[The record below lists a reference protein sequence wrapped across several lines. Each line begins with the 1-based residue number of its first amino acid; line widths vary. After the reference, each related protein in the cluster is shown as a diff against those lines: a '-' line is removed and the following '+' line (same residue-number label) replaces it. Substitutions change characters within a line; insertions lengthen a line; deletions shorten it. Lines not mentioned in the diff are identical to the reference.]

1 MALKAKPRSEIDI
14 SDCSANQQS
23 DDVKFQE
30 EDVEVDIMKCVN
42 QSDDEFQ
49 EDLCQASSSSSSFGD
64 SMCARDG
71 DAFGFGDEAQSMLS
85 QDYPL
90 PGTCDDGTEILGLT
104 KKKTNDRWRRLT
116 RPLMWR
122 CKWIELKVKE
132 IQSQARGYE
141 KEVKDYYLT
150 KQFDLEKSKL
160 EGFDGKSIPFRE
172 KTQRMNVFKRG
183 RRKRVEESTDVAAYM
198 SNHNLFS
205 YADKRVPVNVKAQYL
220 DSDFGTGRKA
230 MGKQDG
236 IEDDSLISELDCSDD
251 VLAKLLCK
259 IDEAQGKARRLRKR
273 VDQLMWD
280 SQTAH
285 TSSMPQT
292 VAPCHRDSTIKNGN
306 KCALVE
312 DPLARRQREASVQIG
327 RQCIPA
333 DHTEHLLVP
342 QTQIGGQCLTN
353 NSPISSTS
361 LRFHPILEDL
371 LMDETEMNDDEMEA
385 DDEKLDYFRKLINEI
400 TGVPPEEADAEGD
413 PTPVTKKRKTSH

>member
-1 MALKAKPRSEIDI
+1 MALKAKPRSEMDI
-14 SDCSANQQS
+14 SGCSANQQS
-23 DDVKFQE
+23 DDVNGDRFQE

-42 QSDDEFQ
+42 QIDDEFQ

-64 SMCARDG
+64 SMSARDG
-71 DAFGFGDEAQSMLS
+71 DDFGFGDEAQSMLS

-90 PGTCDDGTEILGLT
+90 PGTCDDGTEFLGLT

-116 RPLMWR
+116 KPLMWR

-132 IQSQARGYE
+132 IQSQARAYE

-172 KTQRMNVFKRG
+172 KTQRMNVFKRR
-183 RRKRVEESTDVAAYM
+183 RRKRVEETTDVAAYM

-220 DSDFGTGRKA
+220 DSGRKA
-230 MGKQDG
+230 TGKQDG

-251 VLAKLLCK
+251 VLAKLLCE

-292 VAPCHRDSTIKNGN
+292 VAPCHRDSTIQNGK
-306 KCALVE
+306 KCALIE
-312 DPLARRQREASVQIG
+312 DPLARRQREASVPIG
-327 RQCIPA
+327 RQCIPG
-333 DHTEHLLVP
+333 DHIEHLLVP
-342 QTQIGGQCLTN
+342 QTQIAGQRLTN
-353 NSPISSTS
+353 NSPISSQS

-400 TGVPPEEADAEGD
+400 TGVPPEEADAEEV
-413 PTPVTKKRKTSH
+413 PTPVSKKRKTSH